1 MLMTLKT
8 DGGGDPMMIRHSFTM
23 EHPWSKAPRSSWPIC
38 CLGVTVY
45 GHKWAIASRMLVQFV
60 IGSILST
67 QSPESWPNTIF
78 GPRSYIGSTL
88 SFFFPW
94 CNDFSFWGLLR
105 GFNKTKDIKMS
116 WGSQELYFSWIERW
130 DRCNYNS
137 IIIILWWNKPDG
149 HLDWV
154 LICK

>member
-105 GFNKTKDIKMS
+105 GFNKTKDIKKKRADIEGQTLIMS
-116 WGSQELYFSWIERW
+116 RYLVARIALLL
-130 DRCNYNS
+130 S
-137 IIIILWWNKPDG
+137 IS
-149 HLDWV
+149 V
-154 LICK
+154 LF